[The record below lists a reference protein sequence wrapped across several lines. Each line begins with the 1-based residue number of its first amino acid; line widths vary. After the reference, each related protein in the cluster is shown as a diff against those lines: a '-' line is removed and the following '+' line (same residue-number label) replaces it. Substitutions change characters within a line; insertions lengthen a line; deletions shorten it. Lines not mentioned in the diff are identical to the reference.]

1 MKKTAIA
8 ILITSAIGLTACGQ
22 QDTDLLKVE
31 EQKLDTEAQQQAY
44 AMGASVGQFIEQKM
58 TEQQALDVNL
68 DKDLVVKGFVA
79 ALQGQSQLEMKEIQ
93 TLTLA
98 MEASSRE
105 KQQAIS
111 DAKAET
117 NVADGEKFLAENAER
132 EEVTVTD
139 SGLQY
144 EVLTEG
150 EGMSPTAE
158 DTVTV
163 HYKGTLLDGTEFD
176 SSYTRGEPA
185 TFPLARVIPGWTEGV
200 QLMKVGSKF
209 KFFIPSELAYG
220 ERATGKI
227 TPNSTLVFEVEL
239 LDVASVE
246 EASE

>member
-176 SSYTRGEPA
+176 SSYTRGEPP